1 MLDEQKQSGNP
12 QVRLVSKGP
21 YYSAVDLRTALGGI
35 LQPKADHNMP
45 AVSQNTSPPFDAAQ
59 VTAAVGHFQAAE
71 PHLWGGD
78 WQAAWDALTGALRF
92 PSQSEADMYLASE
105 IARYGAAVGF
115 RDEELEAYTEAVF
128 EHSGLAQRDK
138 WQDRHD
144 YRQRTVGK
152 ACLGLMPT
160 PMPTMHSG
168 QTVIPEWKLKADVR
182 AAQYVRDLYHGR
194 LVYVRGIGN
203 WLRWCSATERWLW
216 CELGEEVRMITE
228 ALIQMYQ
235 LACTAAQ
242 GIDPDA
248 GKRLIGEVAQLQT
261 THKIQAVLSLMKS
274 MTGMSIK
281 ADALDA
287 HPKLIGVRN
296 GLVEL
301 STGALIPNRPDL
313 YITKHIDVD
322 FDDAA
327 KAPRWSAF
335 LLEVFCND
343 ASTIAAVQQLL
354 GMTIVGGATEEKMV
368 FSVGKGANGKSLM
381 SNVVHNIL
389 RAYAVTAPPSL
400 LAARRSDDH
409 GPRPDLAMLAGS
421 RLVSINELQV
431 GTTLDETVVKQLAG
445 REPMSAR
452 FLYQGL
458 FTFQPMFSVW
468 VRTNHKPIIKGTD
481 NGIWRRIIIL
491 PFRRTFLPEEQ
502 DPQLESKLMAE
513 RAGILAWMV
522 QGAQK
527 YLSDGISVSPAM
539 QAEVTQYRADC
550 DILGEFLDDVTEGGA
565 GFEVKQSILY
575 GRYSMWCTAN
585 GFRCYTKRSFNAQL
599 SDRGLGNRKSG
610 ADRYYVGLRLRDGAL
625 L

>member
-1 MLDEQKQSGNP
+1 MSDEQEQSCNP
-12 QVRLVSKGP
+12 QVHLVSKGP
-21 YYSAVDLRTALGGI
+21 YYSAVDLRTALVGI
-35 LQPKADHNMP
+35 LQPKADHSMP
-45 AVSQNTSPPFDAAQ
+45 AVSQKSSPLLDVAEI
-59 VTAAVGHFQAAE
+59 TAAVGHFQAAE
-71 PHLWGGD
+71 PHLWGGE
-78 WQAAWDALTGALRF
+78 WQAAWDALTGTVRF

-105 IARYGAAVGF
+105 IARHGAAIGF
-115 RDEELEAYTEAVF
+115 RDKGLEAYTEAVF

-152 ACLGLMPT
+152 ACMGLVPT
-160 PMPTMHSG
+160 PVPAMHSG
-168 QTVIPEWKLKADVR
+168 QTVIPEWKLKGDVR
-182 AAQYVRDLYHGR
+182 AAQYVRDLYHGQ
-194 LVYVRGIGN
+194 LVYVRGIGK

-216 CELGEEVRMITE
+216 CELREEVRMITE

-261 THKIQAVLSLMKS
+261 THKIHAVLNLMQS

-287 HPKLIGVRN
+287 HPKLIGVGN

-301 STGALIPNRPDL
+301 STGTLIPNRPDL
-313 YITKHIDVD
+313 YITKHIGVD
-322 FDDAA
+322 FDDTA

-335 LLEVFCND
+335 MSEVFCND
-343 ASTIAAVQQLL
+343 PSTIAAVQQLL
-354 GMTIVGGATEEKMV
+354 GMTIVGGATEEKMI
-368 FSVGKGANGKSLM
+368 FSVGTGANGKSLM
-381 SNVVHNIL
+381 SNVVHYIL
-389 RAYAVTAPPSL
+389 GPYAVTAPPSL

-421 RLVSINELQV
+421 RLVSINEMAV
-431 GTTLDETVVKQLAG
+431 GMILDETVVKQLAG

-491 PFRRTFLPEEQ
+491 PFRRTFLPEDQ
-502 DPQLESKLMAE
+502 DPQLEAKLLAE

-522 QGAQK
+522 RGATQ
-527 YLSDGISVSPAM
+527 YLKDGIKLSQAIK
-539 QAEVTQYRADC
+539 AEVAQYRADS
-550 DILGEFLDDVTEGGA
+550 DILGDFLDEHTDRGA
-565 GFEVKQSILY
+565 GFDVAQQVLY
-575 GRYSMWCTAN
+575 IHFGMWCASN
-585 GFRCYTKRSFNAQL
+585 GFRCPSKRSFTAQL
-599 SDRGLGNRKSG
+599 GDRGFGQRKSG
-610 ADRYYVGLRLRDGAL
+610 SDRYYVGLRTRPAGQ
-625 L
+625 

>member
-1 MLDEQKQSGNP
+1 MLDEQKQGSNP

-21 YYSAVDLRTALGGI
+21 YYSAVDLRTALGGS

-45 AVSQNTSPPFDAAQ
+45 AVSQRFSPLFDATE

-71 PHLWGGD
+71 PHLWGGE

-105 IARYGAAVGF
+105 IARYGAAIGF

-152 ACLGLMPT
+152 ACMGLMPT
-160 PMPTMHSG
+160 PMPATHSG
-168 QTVIPEWKLKADVR
+168 QTVIPEWKLKGDVR

-194 LVYVRGIGN
+194 LVYVRGIGR
-203 WLRWCSATERWLW
+203 WLQWCSATERWLW

-242 GIDPDA
+242 EIDPDA

-261 THKIQAVLSLMKS
+261 THKIHAVRNLMQS

-287 HPKLIGVRN
+287 HPKLIGVGN

-313 YITKHIDVD
+313 YITKHIGVD
-322 FDDAA
+322 FDDTA

-335 LLEVFCND
+335 LSEVFCND
-343 ASTIAAVQQLL
+343 PSTIAAVQQLL
-354 GMTIVGGATEEKMV
+354 GMTIVGGATEEKMI
-368 FSVGKGANGKSLM
+368 FSVGTGANGKSLM
-381 SNVVHNIL
+381 SNVVHYIL
-389 RAYAVTAPPSL
+389 EPYAVTAPPSL

-409 GPRPDLAMLAGS
+409 GPRPDLAMLAGN
-421 RLVSINELQV
+421 RLVSINELP
-431 GTTLDETVVKQLAG
+431 GGMTLDETVVKQLAG
-445 REPMSAR
+445 REPISAR

-522 QGAQK
+522 QGATQ
-527 YLSDGISVSPAM
+527 YLKDGVKLSQAM
-539 QAEVTQYRADC
+539 KAEVAQYRADS
-550 DILGEFLDDVTEGGA
+550 DILGSFLDEHTDQGA
-565 GFEVKQSILY
+565 GFEVAQQVLY
-575 GRYSMWCTAN
+575 IHFGMWCASN
-585 GFRCYTKRSFNAQL
+585 GFRCPSKRSFTAQL
-599 SDRGLGNRKSG
+599 GDRGFGQRKSG
-610 ADRYYVGLRLRDGAL
+610 SDRYYVGLRTRRAGE
-625 L
+625 